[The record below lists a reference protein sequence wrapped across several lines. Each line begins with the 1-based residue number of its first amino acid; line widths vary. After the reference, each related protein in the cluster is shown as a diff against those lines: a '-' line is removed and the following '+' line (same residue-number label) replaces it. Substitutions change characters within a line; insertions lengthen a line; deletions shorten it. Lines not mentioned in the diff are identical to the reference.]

1 MSRFLAIVTVA
12 VLTMTLS
19 TTARA
24 AKRRTEFPCAGCI
37 TDLPDP
43 PVATTKAPVLVLL
56 HGDGQGPLA
65 VAPLFA
71 KEAAARG
78 FVLFVPKCPKADG
91 CKDARWWAWG
101 KDPVWFDAQLDA
113 IDAVQPIDR
122 ERVWLVG
129 WSGGGSYI
137 GDVAPALFGRFAAVV
152 ILGGGMPPAVPTCPQ
167 TCALPAYFL
176 VGDKNPL
183 HALAKDL
190 RAWFDGCAQ
199 DVTWDLLPGKDHGGE
214 LAAISQPA
222 KAAAVVDWLEK
233 RPRRCAASQ
242 TGAETETGT
251 ETEAETGPETAT
263 ETETGTDAEVGN
275 TMPSVVPSSATPGR
289 CGCRHV
295 GGRGGAGAWLV
306 VIALGAL
313 RAARRR

>member
-1 MSRFLAIVTVA
+1 MQRLVATLTALVMVALTTTV
-12 VLTMTLS
+12 S

-24 AKRRTEFPCAGCI
+24 AKRRTEFPCAACI

-43 PVATTKAPVLVLL
+43 PVATKAPVLVLL

-78 FVLFVPKCPKADG
+78 LVLFVPKCPKADG

-101 KDPVWFDAQLDA
+101 KDPGWFDAQLDA

-122 ERVWLVG
+122 ERLWLVG

-137 GDVAPALFGRFAAVV
+137 GEVAPALFGRFAAVV
-152 ILGGGMPPAVPTCPQ
+152 IVGGGMPPSVQTCPQ

-199 DVTWDLLPGKDHGGE
+199 DVTWDLLPGKDHAGE
-214 LAAISQPA
+214 HAEISKA
-222 KAAAVVDWLEK
+222 SKAATIVDWLEA
-233 RPRRCAASQ
+233 RPKKCAAIGPKPEPV
-242 TGAETETGT
+242 TEPVTEPGPDPVPETGT
-251 ETEAETGPETAT
+251 ETEAGTAT
-263 ETETGTDAEVGN
+263 ETAVPKLAPP
-275 TMPSVVPSSATPGR
+275 MPGP

-295 GGRGGAGAWLV
+295 GTRDGDSAWLV
-306 VIALGAL
+306 AIALGAL